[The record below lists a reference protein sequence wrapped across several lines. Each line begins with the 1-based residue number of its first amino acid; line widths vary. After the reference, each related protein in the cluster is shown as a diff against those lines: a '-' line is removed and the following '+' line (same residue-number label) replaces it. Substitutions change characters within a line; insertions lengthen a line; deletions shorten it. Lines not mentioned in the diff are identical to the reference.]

1 MITLFTEDGLFQ
13 RALGHFRVA
22 FANFQTLSICRM
34 SGFGAL
40 CPCAVSAEYLFSL
53 SCCRRSTTRSRPTK
67 RMPRAR
73 SPVKPVPRAGP
84 VGFVLGLP
92 SGVAGQFGR
101 KAAGPSSG
109 GSLRFPAQPFP
120 AVLIPAGS
128 TAKDSTGAVTIK
140 TRANVTT
147 DGPPN
152 LQTVSLVSVTTG
164 AQANFAAG
172 SVFTWTPAI
181 AGLTSTFT
189 LNPGT
194 RERNRPRIRR

>member
-22 FANFQTLSICRM
+22 FANFPNPVDLSDVGFLGLCSRALSRLNTLVQSQLLQAVNDAIPSYQTDAT
-34 SGFGAL
+34 GAKSSKTS
-40 CPCAVSAEYLFSL
+40 SAGLELW
-53 SCCRRSTTRSRPTK
+53 
-67 RMPRAR
+67 A
-73 SPVKPVPRAGP
+73 
-84 VGFVLGLP
+84 FVLGLP

-109 GSLRFPAQPFP
+109 GSAVPGATLP

-147 DGPPN
+147 DGPPSP
-152 LQTVSLVSVTTG
+152 QTVFLELPRSRSESRS
-164 AQANFAAG
+164 AA
-172 SVFTWTPAI
+172 FCPPQTWQPDPNA
-181 AGLTSTFT
+181 
-189 LNPGT
+189 P
-194 RERNRPRIRR
+194 RPL